1 MMRIVRIS
9 FWSSFP
15 KTASRSR
22 HRDGGARACAARGRP
37 AAHTL
42 AAPEAYAARDCSV
55 RDFRFVDHVHARGD
69 GVRSDQSRLG
79 CLSSHI
85 AD

>member
-1 MMRIVRIS
+1 MRIVPIS

-22 HRDGGARACAARGRP
+22 HRDGGARARAARGRP
-37 AAHTL
+37 AARTL
-42 AAPEAYAARDCSV
+42 AAPDAHAARDCSV
-55 RDFRFVDHVHARGD
+55 CDFPFVDRVFARGYR
-69 GVRSDQSRLG
+69 VRSDQSRLG